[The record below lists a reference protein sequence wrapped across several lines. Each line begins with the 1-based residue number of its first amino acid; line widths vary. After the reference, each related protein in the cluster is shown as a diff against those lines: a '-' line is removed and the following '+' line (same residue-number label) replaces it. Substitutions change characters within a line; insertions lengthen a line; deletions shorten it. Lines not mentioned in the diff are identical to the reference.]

1 MRLQDKVA
9 VITGAG
15 SGIGRETA
23 KTFLREGA
31 LVVLAD
37 IDLGAVAEA
46 AQEYDATGERTLALA
61 ADVSKGDD
69 VDSLFSAAREK
80 WGQIDILV
88 NNAGITQD
96 AQLVKMT
103 MDQFDEVIA
112 VNLRGVYFCGQ
123 AAAKIMLEQGNGV
136 ILNTASFVGIYGN
149 FGQSNYAAAKA
160 GVIGMTKTW
169 ARELGRK
176 GIRVNAVAPGFILTA
191 MTEKMPEKIL
201 GAMREKCPMKKLGA
215 PQDIANAFLY
225 LASEEAGYVNGA
237 VLEVTGGMT
246 L

>member
-1 MRLQDKVA
+1 VRLQDKVA